1 MQTLKLLISIVVA
14 SLLMA
19 ACAGATGGSGTTALE
34 FKSTGGTYRVQASAG
49 WKLSEPMM
57 GYSSVVTNENDINIL
72 VLMTNPDS
80 TTLNSYTNPRE
91 MTAAN
96 GKKIMVYNQPA
107 GFTMTSTVNGIKF
120 EAADTLSLLV
130 PIGDNSYLVGVSPAT
145 TRKLDDAL
153 TKQIVDMVGKLD
165 IVADK

>member
-1 MQTLKLLISIVVA
+1 
-14 SLLMA
+14 
-19 ACAGATGGSGTTALE
+19 
-34 FKSTGGTYRVQASAG
+34 
-49 WKLSEPMM
+49 M

-80 TTLNSYTNPRE
+80 TTLNNYTNPRE

-96 GKKIMVYNQPA
+96 GKKITVYNQPA

-153 TKQIVDMVGKLD
+153 TKQIVDMVSTMELV
-165 IVADK
+165 VAK